1 MTSRTSPVLAQ
12 FLRSRRARLD
22 PATFGFSLDNRR
34 TPGLR
39 REEVAQL
46 AGISR
51 DYYVRLE
58 QGQGHQMSDQV
69 LNCLAVALHLDETE
83 RTYLYRIARPV
94 PSSRASH
101 REPMPVSE
109 QVLTLLSSWA
119 NVPAYVIDSNQDIVA
134 INEMADYL
142 SPGYAWYGD
151 NIAISAFA
159 VLKLY
164 PGIADFVDIARSTVA
179 ALRFNADPDNPRLR
193 EIVGQL
199 SVDSPLFR
207 QMWTDHDARPMT
219 EGTVPISV
227 DGSEFVTFPWQI
239 LEVPGGFSMTVW
251 PVPDGTRAHE
261 LLIQIRETK
270 LTGRPVRGPL
280 QGWPIR

>member
-1 MTSRTSPVLAQ
+1 VTSRTPVLAQ
-12 FLRSRRARLD
+12 YLRSRRVRLD
-22 PATFGFSLDNRR
+22 PASFGFSLDNRR

-69 LNCLAVALHLDETE
+69 LNSLAAALRLDETE
-83 RTYLYRIARPV
+83 RAYLFRIARPV
-94 PSSRASH
+94 PSALAANRT
-101 REPMPVSE
+101 PQPLSE
-109 QVLTLLSSWA
+109 QVLTLLSSWS

-151 NIAISAFA
+151 NTAISAFE
-159 VLKLY
+159 VLKLF
-164 PGIADFVDIARSTVA
+164 PGNADFIDIARSTVA
-179 ALRFNADPDNPRLR
+179 ALRFNGDPDNPRFR
-193 EIVGQL
+193 EIIGQL
-199 SVDSPLFR
+199 AVDNSLFS
-207 QMWTDHDARPMT
+207 QMWIDHDARPMT

-227 DGSEFVTFPWQI
+227 DGSELVTFPWQI

-251 PVPDGTRAHE
+251 PVADGTRAHE
-261 LLIQIRETK
+261 LLTHIRETK